1 MDQTKPNMTER
12 DPQILDIE
20 KVIVSRAGKK
30 AKYIPKSLIRWFE
43 KFMHLEFINGYLK
56 EGYVGVEFCEN
67 CLKYLGV
74 EIDVKGLENLPKD
87 GRTYTFV
94 SNHPLGAIDGVT
106 LGAIIG
112 RQYDGKVKYL
122 MNDLLMNL
130 KGMAPLGI
138 PINKLGG
145 QARNLPRLI
154 NEVYESDNQMLIF
167 PAGLCSRKIDGKI
180 QDLEWGKSFV
190 KKSRETGRD
199 IVPIHFDGENSKRFY
214 RIASWQKRLGLK
226 FNFAMMTLPSEMC
239 NSVGRKYTITFGKP
253 IPVADL
259 DKSRSDHE
267 WAQEIRKK
275 VYEL

>member
-1 MDQTKPNMTER
+1 MTTR

-20 KVIVSRAGKK
+20 KVIVSRAGSK
-30 AKYIPKSLIRWFE
+30 AKYIPKALIRWFE
-43 KFMHLEFINGYLK
+43 KFMHLEYINGYLK

-74 EIDVKGLENLPKD
+74 EIEVKGLENLPKD
-87 GRTYTFV
+87 NRTYTFA

-112 RQYDGKVKYL
+112 KEYDGKVKYL

-130 KGMAPLGI
+130 KGMAPLGV
-138 PINKLGG
+138 PVNKLGS
-145 QARNLPRLI
+145 QARNLSKLV
-154 NEVYESDNQMLIF
+154 NEVYASDNQMLIF

-180 QDLEWGKSFV
+180 QDLPWGKSFV

-199 IVPIHFDGENSKRFY
+199 IIPIHFEGENSKRFY
-214 RIASWQKRLGLK
+214 RIATWQKMLGIK

-239 NSVGRKYTITFGKP
+239 HSAGKKYTITFGKP
-253 IPVADL
+253 IPVAEL
-259 DKSRSDHE
+259 DKSRSDYE
-267 WAQEIRKK
+267 WAQEIRRR

>member
-1 MDQTKPNMTER
+1 MNER
-12 DPQILDIE
+12 QPQILDIE
-20 KVIVSRAGKK
+20 KVIKSKAGKK
-30 AKYIPKSLIRWFE
+30 AKYIPKFVINWF
-43 KFMHLEFINGYLK
+43 KNFMHLDYINAYLK

-67 CLKYLGV
+67 CLDYLGV
-74 EIDVKGLENLPKD
+74 TLEVDGLDNLPKD
-87 GRTYTFV
+87 GRKYTFV

-106 LGAIIG
+106 LGAVIG
-112 RQYDGKVKYL
+112 REYDGKIKYL

-154 NEVYESDNQMLIF
+154 NDVYASDNQMLVF

-180 QDLEWGKSFV
+180 QDIEWGKSFI

-199 IVPIHFDGENSKRFY
+199 IVPIHFEGENSKRFY
-214 RIASWQKRLGLK
+214 RIATWQKKLGFK
-226 FNFAMMTLPSEMC
+226 FNFAMMTLPSEMVR
-239 NSVGRKYTITFGKP
+239 SAGKTYKVTIGKP
-253 IPVADL
+253 VPVSSL
-259 DKSRSDHE
+259 DRSRSDSE
-267 WAQEIRKK
+267 WAQEIRKS